1 MLALAAAAVAL
12 VPALSAASDD
22 QDPAA
27 RTRTATAI
35 KHLVV
40 IFQENISFDHYFGT
54 YPQAANP
61 AGEPAFHASTGTPT
75 VNGLGDAFSALR
87 TRNPNLSNPQR
98 LDRSQAH
105 TCDQDHDYSDEQKAV
120 DLGAMDQFVQHTSAT
135 TGKDSH
141 PQTVLECTGQATGVN
156 PNFAVMDYYDGNT
169 VTALWNYAQRF
180 AMSDNSFGTSYG
192 PSTPG
197 ALNLI
202 SGNTFGA
209 VCGVSST
216 INSAACPMPFS
227 TDSKPGVP
235 AQQGSGT
242 VFGDPQPFFDSCLT
256 RGSTQMGGRNVG
268 DLLSARGLTWG
279 WFQGGFANCSQ
290 THTAIGATPSKD
302 YIPHHQPFQYY
313 QSTSNPKH
321 LPPSSDAMIG
331 HQDQANHQYDLSAFW
346 KAADA
351 NRMPSVSFLKA
362 AAFQDGHAGYS
373 DPLDEQTFLV
383 DTINHLESLQTWHS
397 TAVIVVY
404 DDSDGW
410 YDHVLAPLVD
420 QSQTSIDFLTGQN
433 QCGPNPARVP
443 TGPTGPQ
450 QTRCGYGPR
459 LPLLVISP
467 FARQNFVDHTL
478 TDQSSVLRLIEDNWS
493 LGLIGNGST
502 DAFAGSLT
510 GMFDFNHPRGARLVL
525 DSTTGLP
532 VGGQEDN

>member
-1 MLALAAAAVAL
+1 MQGIRSMLALGAAAVAL
-12 VPALSAASDD
+12 VPALSAAGDD

-27 RTRTATAI
+27 RVRTATPI
-35 KHLVV
+35 KHVVV
-40 IFQENISFDHYFGT
+40 IFQENVSFDHYFGT

-61 AGEPAFHASTGTPT
+61 AGEPAFHASAGTPT
-75 VNGLGDAFSALR
+75 VNGLGDALGALL

-105 TCDQDHDYSDEQKAV
+105 TCDQDHDYTHEQQAV
-120 DLGAMDQFVQHTSAT
+120 DLGAMDQFVQKTGNSLTVAQC
-135 TGKDSH
+135 TGK
-141 PQTVLECTGQATGVN
+141 ATGVN

-180 AMSDNSFGTSYG
+180 AMSDNSFGTGYG

-216 INSAACPMPFS
+216 INSPACPAPFS
-227 TDSKPGVP
+227 TDNKPGVP
-235 AQQGSGT
+235 AQQGTGT
-242 VFGDPQPFFDSCLT
+242 VFGDPQPFFDNCDT

-268 DLLSARGLTWG
+268 DLLNARALTWG
-279 WFQGGFANCSQ
+279 WFQGGFANCAQ

-302 YIPHHQPFQYY
+302 YIPHHEPFQYY

-331 HQDQANHQYDLSAFW
+331 QQDQANHQYDLPAFW
-346 KAADA
+346 RAADA
-351 NRMPSVSFLKA
+351 NHLPSVSFLKA

-373 DPLDEQTFLV
+373 DPVDEQTFLV
-383 DTINHLESLQTWHS
+383 DTINRLQRLETWRS
-397 TAVIVVY
+397 TAVIVAY

-410 YDHVLAPLVD
+410 YDHVLAPLVN
-420 QSQTSIDFLTGQN
+420 QSQTSIDALTGIN
-433 QCGPNPARVP
+433 QCGANPARVP
-443 TGPTGPQ
+443 SGPAGPQ
-450 QTRCGYGPR
+450 EGRCGYGPR

-478 TDQSSVLRLIEDNWS
+478 TDQSSILRLIEDNWS
-493 LGLIGNGST
+493 LGRIGNGST
-502 DAFAGSLT
+502 EVYAGSLM
-510 GMFDFNHPRGARLVL
+510 GMLDFKHPHSDRLTL
-525 DSTTGLP
+525 DPTSGLR
-532 VGGQEDN
+532 VGGQQDN